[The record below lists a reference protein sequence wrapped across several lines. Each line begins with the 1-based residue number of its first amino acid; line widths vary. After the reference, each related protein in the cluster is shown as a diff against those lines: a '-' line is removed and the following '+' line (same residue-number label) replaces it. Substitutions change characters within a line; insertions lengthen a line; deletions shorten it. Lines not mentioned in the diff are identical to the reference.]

1 MWPTN
6 TLRYVSLLPSPD
18 PGSRTIKLTLVRRGN
33 FILVI
38 FAVAILVGA
47 ARFFDFQVT
56 VASKRPVIVSPE
68 IFPEGSIS
76 STTSTAAEQSLDA
89 SLSTH
94 FSPAAIFLKE
104 HLSVDEIKA
113 MVSQTRGFYTRDYS
127 LGLGWNNVRYIIEAS
142 AFQAR
147 LLDRTL
153 ILPSFVYAR
162 SCAYKISVCAD
173 EAPMLNRGD
182 AIGWDSWRDLPIEQ
196 QMGWQ
201 LPITTMINITQL
213 RRFQPVITTAEYLR
227 YAGLPSTHE
236 TTSGYWNRSGHH
248 QSPGPFAS
256 HGDRMYA
263 KPTLFVIENARYD
276 PEGVTRVDMIPDVM
290 KERGGWIAGNLGT
303 VQASRWESHDHDTAQ
318 LLLKRLLLDKAVV
331 EWDEARSA
339 VRDLAV
345 QMPEVIGASSD
356 LESDAFL
363 EQILN
368 RYGWEVLYT
377 FQGAAGMDFV
387 KHVVTPIR
395 QVAQRTSL
403 RGFIEDY
410 RHVDADIVLLAGET
424 HLYRKPGQMRFTTQ
438 TMRELFQDL
447 VVHHVVPLDKVYKLA
462 RKLDFRIS
470 AINNGRQWMASHIRR
485 GDFVTAGWAWGNSHE
500 GHLQRVKQHLD
511 EGRNLLQSE
520 HRHTAYSIPGI
531 VPDTSIPRRGPPLHG
546 DKFFVATDESDPEK
560 LNYFSENGALMFR
573 DLVTFEDRHEF
584 GWGILF
590 SDIIG
595 LVEQATLARASYFY
609 GSAMSSFTG
618 GVFNMR
624 AVLGAEEITG
634 LAD

>member
-94 FSPAAIFLKE
+94 FSPAAIFIKE
-104 HLSVDEIKA
+104 HL
-113 MVSQTRGFYTRDYS
+113 GFYTRDYS

-303 VQASRWESHDHDTAQ
+303 S
-318 LLLKRLLLDKAVV
+318 VV

-363 EQILN
+363 EEILN